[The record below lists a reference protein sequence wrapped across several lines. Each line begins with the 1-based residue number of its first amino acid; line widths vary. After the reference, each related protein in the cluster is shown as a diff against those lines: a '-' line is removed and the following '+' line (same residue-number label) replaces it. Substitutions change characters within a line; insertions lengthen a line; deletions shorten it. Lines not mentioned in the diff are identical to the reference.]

1 MSVGPGPVLVAK
13 LVCPRT
19 RTALRWDAARGLLV
33 SDSAGVGYPVTN
45 GVPVLL
51 VEAAVAI

>member
-1 MSVGPGPVLVAK
+1 VSVVPDPVLVAK

-19 RTALRWDAARGLLV
+19 RTALRWDAGRGLLV
-33 SDSAGVGYPVTN
+33 SDRAGLGYPVRD

-51 VEAAVAI
+51 VEAAVIL

>member
-1 MSVGPGPVLVAK
+1 MSAGPDPVLVAK

-19 RTALRWDAARGLLV
+19 RTALRWDDACGLLV
-33 SDSAGVGYPVTN
+33 SDSAGLGYPVRD